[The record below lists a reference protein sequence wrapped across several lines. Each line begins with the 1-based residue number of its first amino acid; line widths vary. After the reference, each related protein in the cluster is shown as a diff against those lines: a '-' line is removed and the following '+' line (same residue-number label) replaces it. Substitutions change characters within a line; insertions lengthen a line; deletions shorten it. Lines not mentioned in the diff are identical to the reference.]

1 MVVLR
6 PQRRRPAGRAPGLV
20 VAVKLEGTLDA
31 FSLPDIFQLL
41 SATRKTGTLHVRR
54 EPGRHGAIH
63 LREGDITGARA
74 QVDRQELGRRL
85 VGAGL
90 VDDATLAKAVERVG
104 HQEGAGLGRM
114 LADTA
119 PLDAET
125 VRALAAEQAV
135 DAVFDLLRWAEGEF
149 AFVAD
154 ETDPDDLGATL
165 PVEQVVTEARRR
177 LEAWPALA
185 VAVPSPDAVV
195 TVASAPGSEPAVAA
209 AEWWLLALVDGR
221 RTVGELVN
229 LSGRGEY
236 AVVSCLAGLVTR
248 GLLDV
253 RHGSDEALSS
263 LHRRQTLLAGLEGVR
278 VPTAPPA
285 APAPV
290 QQVVTTPSAAAPS
303 RAPVIPERPEP
314 FVAPRQPEHAE
325 PPHQT
330 RPIGVSASLSLP
342 GAGSPGSSGS
352 HGSVNG
358 ATALQPQADVAVSPG
373 LHLDPSVNKSLLLRL
388 IAGVRGL

>member
-1 MVVLR
+1 M
-6 PQRRRPAGRAPGLV
+6 
-20 VAVKLEGTLDA
+20 KLEGTLDA

-41 SATRKTGTLHVRR
+41 SATKKTGTLHVRR
-54 EPGRHGAIH
+54 EPARHGAIH
-63 LREGDITGARA
+63 LREGAITGARA

-90 VDDATLAKAVERVG
+90 VDDATLAKAVERVS
-104 HQEGAGLGRM
+104 HKEGAGLGRM

-125 VRALAAEQAV
+125 VRTLASEQAV

-154 ETDPDDLGATL
+154 EKDPDDLGATL
-165 PVEQVVTEARRR
+165 SVEQVVTEARRR
-177 LEAWPALA
+177 LEAWPGLA
-185 VAVPSPDAVV
+185 AVVPSPDSVV
-195 TVASAPGSEPAVAA
+195 VVSAAPAAEPAVAA
-209 AEWWLLALVDGR
+209 AEWWLMALVDGR
-221 RTVGELVN
+221 RTVGELVA
-229 LSGRGEY
+229 LSGKGEY
-236 AVVSCLAGLVTR
+236 AVVSCLAGLVQR
-248 GLLDV
+248 GLLEV
-253 RHGSDEALSS
+253 RHASDEALSS
-263 LHRRQTLLAGLEGVR
+263 LHRRQSLLAGLEGVR

-290 QQVVTTPSAAAPS
+290 QQVVTPPPAAP

-325 PPHQT
+325 VAPQYT
-330 RPIGVSASLSLP
+330 RSIGVSASASTP
-342 GAGSPGSSGS
+342 ASPTLGGS

-358 ATALQPQADVAVSPG
+358 ATAMQPQPEVAVSTTPG
-373 LHLDPSVNKSLLLRL
+373 VALDPSVNKSLLLRL